1 MKKRRLTAV
10 ISATLLFTIFLL
22 SGCVPI
28 GREDRVEKVQDA
40 VGKIQEKQEK
50 RESFNERTPDPQ
62 ADFYDTP
69 LVGVA
74 NDYSYDDNWLM
85 IPDKITKDVDT
96 FYVYPTIVTN
106 TLKDAPAI
114 VDIDEPIMRIGAYD
128 TYIKNATA
136 FEESTNVFAPFYR
149 QTNMAAVA
157 DLRGQE
163 LEDFHKQEQRT
174 DIYAA
179 LDYYFEHYNEGR
191 PFILAGH
198 SQGSILL
205 KIALEEYF
213 RLHPEYYERM
223 IAAYLVG
230 FSVTKDD
237 LKNYPHLRF
246 AQGASD
252 TGVIVSWNTEGPGNK
267 DADNIVLE
275 PDAISI
281 NPITWTL
288 TAAYAPADA
297 CPGSRVDDMAGT
309 LEGEVVQL
317 RFDIREILY
326 TKTTIEELVG
336 RVIEDS
342 FTEYHPGIADAQ
354 VDPERGVVIC
364 TTECVP
370 FMKITNPDMP
380 DVFGPESY
388 HSSDYAL
395 YYDSIVENVEDRID
409 HWEDQHEEWEAKDD

>member
-1 MKKRRLTAV
+1 MKKTSKRLAVTAV
-10 ISATLLFTIFLL
+10 LLSVGFLL
-22 SGCVPI
+22 SGCTPEEVGVQAAKTKDVI
-28 GREDRVEKVQDA
+28 NVINEK
-40 VGKIQEKQEK
+40 KEK
-50 RESFNERTPDPQ
+50 RESFNNATADDM

-74 NDYSYDDNWLM
+74 NDYSYDDNWM
-85 IPDKITKDVDT
+85 IVPEEITKDIDT

-106 TLKDAPAI
+106 TAEGAPAI
-114 VDIDEPIMRIGAYD
+114 VDIDEPVMQIGAYD

-136 FEESTNVFAPFYR
+136 FEESTNVYAPYYR

-179 LDYYFEHYNEGR
+179 LDYYFENFNEGR

-213 RLHPEYYERM
+213 RLHPEYYDRM

-230 FSVTKDD
+230 FSVTEED
-237 LKNYPHLRF
+237 LLNYPHLKF
-246 AQGASD
+246 AERADD

-267 DADNIVLE
+267 DADNIVVE
-275 PDAISI
+275 EGAISI
-281 NPITWTL
+281 NPISWTRED
-288 TAAYAPADA
+288 TYAPASE
-297 CPGSRVDDMAGT
+297 CPGSRVDDMAGA
-309 LEGEVVQL
+309 LEDEAASL
-317 RFDIREILY
+317 RYDIRQLLY
-326 TKTTIEELVG
+326 TRTTIEDLVG
-336 RVIEDS
+336 KVMYES
-342 FTEYHPGIADAQ
+342 FTESHPGIADAQ
-354 VDPERGVVIC
+354 VDPERGVVVC

-370 FMKITNPDMP
+370 YMKVSKPGMP
-380 DVFGPESY
+380 EVFGPESY
-388 HSSDYAL
+388 HSSDYSL
-395 YYDSIVENVEDRID
+395 YYYSIVDNVAARIAS
-409 HWEDQHEEWEAKDD
+409 WNR

>member
-1 MKKRRLTAV
+1 MKRMRKTVAAMAAV
-10 ISATLLFTIFLL
+10 LCAGMMLCACNQERMSN
-22 SGCVPI
+22 
-28 GREDRVEKVQDA
+28 RVEKTQNAIGTVQDK
-40 VGKIQEKQEK
+40 VEK
-50 RESFNERTPDPQ
+50 REAFKEQTPDER

-74 NDYSYDDNWLM
+74 NDYSYEDNWLM
-85 IPDKITKDVDT
+85 LPEEITKEVDT

-106 TLKDAPAI
+106 TMENAPAI
-114 VDIDEPIMRIGAYD
+114 VDIDDPVMRIGAYD
-128 TYIKNATA
+128 TYVKNATA

-149 QTNMAAVA
+149 QSNMGKVA
-157 DLRGQE
+157 DLRGQA

-179 LDYYFEHYNEGR
+179 LDYYFENYNEGR

-223 IAAYLVG
+223 VAAYLVG
-230 FSVTKDD
+230 FSVTEED
-237 LKNYPHLRF
+237 LQKYPHLKF

-267 DADNIVLE
+267 DADNIVVE
-275 PDAISI
+275 DGAISI

-288 TAAYAPADA
+288 DDTHADA
-297 CPGSRVDDMAGT
+297 ADCPGSRIDDMEGT
-309 LEGEVVQL
+309 LEDEVANLRYDIRQL
-317 RFDIREILY
+317 RY
-326 TKTTIEELVG
+326 TTTTIKDLVG
-336 RVIEDS
+336 NVINKS
-342 FTEYHPGIADAQ
+342 FHEIHPGIADAE
-354 VDPERGVVIC
+354 VDQERGVVVC
-364 TTECVP
+364 TTEPVS

-380 DVFGPESY
+380 EVFGPESY
-388 HSSDYAL
+388 HSADYSL
-395 YYDSIVENVEDRID
+395 YYYSIVDNVRDRIAQ
-409 HWEDQHEEWEAKDD
+409 WTRG

>member
-1 MKKRRLTAV
+1 MKKAF
-10 ISATLLFTIFLL
+10 ISATLLVAIFIFTACNPV
-22 SGCVPI
+22 SVSNQAYKA
-28 GREDRVEKVQDA
+28 ENA
-40 VGKIQEKQEK
+40 VGTIQEKKEK
-50 RESFNERTPDPQ
+50 REAFNAQTPDDK

-69 LVGVA
+69 LVGVP
-74 NDYSYDDNWLM
+74 NDYSYADNWLM
-85 IPDKITKDVDT
+85 IPEGIKKEVDT

-106 TLKDAPAI
+106 TLDIAPAI
-114 VDIDEPIMRIGAYD
+114 VDIDDPIMRVGAYD
-128 TYIKNATA
+128 TYVKNATA

-223 IAAYLVG
+223 VAAYLVG
-230 FSVTKDD
+230 FSVTEQD
-237 LKNYPHLRF
+237 LQNYPHLKF
-246 AQGASD
+246 AKGPDD
-252 TGVIVSWNTEGPGNK
+252 TGVIISWNTEGPGNK
-267 DADNIVLE
+267 DADNIVVE
-275 PDAISI
+275 EGGISI
-281 NPITWTL
+281 NPISWTL
-288 TAAYAPADA
+288 EETYAPAED
-297 CPGSRVDDMAGT
+297 CPGSRVDDMAGA
-309 LEGEVVQL
+309 LEDEAVSL
-317 RFDIREILY
+317 RYDLRELHY
-326 TKTTIEELVG
+326 TRTTIEDLVG
-336 RVIEDS
+336 KVINES
-342 FTEYHPGIADAQ
+342 FTESHPGIADAE
-354 VDPERGVVIC
+354 VDKERGVVIC

-370 FMKITNPDMP
+370 YMKISNPEMP
-380 DVFGPESY
+380 EVFGPESY

-395 YYDSIVENVEDRID
+395 YYYSIVENVATRVA
-409 HWEDQHEEWEAKDD
+409 HWMERQ